1 MLERGHRNVISGTA
15 RQVGSRLDILPSNR
29 VLTDNGGQVRN
40 DPGEP
45 ENPGKRLGAGT
56 FQVFNPTVWY

>member
-40 DPGEP
+40 DREP
-45 ENPGKRLGAGT
+45 ANPGKRLGAGT
-56 FQVFNPTVWY
+56 CQVFNPTVLY